1 MATDNTNISLAA
13 EFQALPLESI
23 IAAPLKGAIEA
34 QAMAA
39 ATTKAF
45 IESMIDSTGKPV
57 SVQFKIAT
65 NALDAS
71 GATTSNTA
79 HLLTLRYYP

>member
-1 MATDNTNISLAA
+1 MLNNTNISSAV
-13 EFQALPLESI
+13 EFQAFPLESI

-45 IESMIDSTGKPV
+45 VES
-57 SVQFKIAT
+57 IA
-65 NALDAS
+65 
-71 GATTSNTA
+71 G
-79 HLLTLRYYP
+79 